1 MFRFFKY
8 DDTGYTDLENS
19 IFSNLNQ
26 TQFDRLN
33 DKITIEEIDYRLSTV
48 KELCDN
54 CNNSETFIN
63 ETMNARPTH
72 RIIRTPGAKGTIP
85 ETNDHTDG
93 SWLPTDLYNGEVL
106 INITDNV
113 AYIRSGNEIRSWQ
126 LNPIDLVSPVAFE
139 YIEPESITVGNPPAE
154 VMFYGSGLDQITGVN
169 YDTLDWG
176 VIVSDFEVLSQE
188 EIILIIDA
196 SQANLEGSSGV
207 TLEIPFITSFDE
219 IITASLS
226 LTANSIPQ
234 GDPVITSIEPYEDNT
249 FVPGEQTVIIFG
261 NNLNSREGLSI
272 NPENDM
278 ITQLSYEFDADNN
291 ILAQMDIP
299 QEVLDTQQT
308 FVLSYTGYLSEPF
321 TVLLNSSVQK
331 SQPKIETVTDIEG
344 NPVIVGTTELI
355 INGSGFGSSS
365 SLTLF
370 VNDGSEEQIPYGD
383 ITTADNVI
391 LVSGCDLG
399 PPYADREIGI
409 IVTGTASGNSDTYYF
424 TLTNQIQ

>member
-8 DDTGYTDLENS
+8 DETGYADFENS

-63 ETMNARPTH
+63 ETMNTRPTH

-85 ETNDHTDG
+85 ETDDHTDG

-106 INITDNV
+106 INTTDNA
-113 AYIRSGNEIRSWQ
+113 AYIRSENEIRSWQ
-126 LNPIDLVSPVAFE
+126 LNPIDVVSPVVIE

-154 VMFYGSGLDQITGVN
+154 VTFYGSGLDQITGVD
-169 YDTLDWG
+169 YETLDWD
-176 VIVSDFEVLSQE
+176 VTVSDFEVLSQE
-188 EIILIIDA
+188 EIVLTIDP

-219 IITASLS
+219 IVTASLS
-226 LTANSIPQ
+226 LVAESMPQ
-234 GDPVITSIEPYEDNT
+234 GDPVITSIEPYENNV
-249 FVPGEQTVIIFG
+249 FIPGEQTVIIFG
-261 NNLNSREGLSI
+261 NDLNNREGLSI

-291 ILAQMDIP
+291 ILVQMDIP

-331 SQPKIETVTDIEG
+331 SQPQIKTVTDIEG

-355 INGSGFGSSS
+355 INGSGFGSSP

-383 ITTADNVI
+383 MTTADNVI
-391 LVSGCDLG
+391 LVSGCDLRS
-399 PPYADREIGI
+399 PYADREIGS
-409 IVTGTASGNSDTYYF
+409 IVTDTASGNSDTYYF